1 MTELDLAARIARLE
15 AIEAI
20 KQLKARYFEHCD
32 RNYESE
38 AITALFARDG
48 GFEAGK
54 FGSHQG
60 RDQVRAFFSTI
71 SGQLVFAAHFGMN
84 PIIDVEDADHATGRW
99 RLLEPTATP
108 VDGKKEAFWLVGAYD
123 DRYIRVGGVWLFQ
136 WMKLHI
142 NFHEPHR
149 GSWAETAVP

>member
-32 RNYESE
+32 RNYEYE

-54 FGSHQG
+54 FGSHLRQPKQG
-60 RDQVRAFFSTI
+60 CVADISDDIVRSTRRE
-71 SGQLVFAAHFGMN
+71 GHCVH
-84 PIIDVEDADHATGRW
+84 
-99 RLLEPTATP
+99 
-108 VDGKKEAFWLVGAYD
+108 
-123 DRYIRVGGVWLFQ
+123 
-136 WMKLHI
+136 
-142 NFHEPHR
+142 
-149 GSWAETAVP
+149 